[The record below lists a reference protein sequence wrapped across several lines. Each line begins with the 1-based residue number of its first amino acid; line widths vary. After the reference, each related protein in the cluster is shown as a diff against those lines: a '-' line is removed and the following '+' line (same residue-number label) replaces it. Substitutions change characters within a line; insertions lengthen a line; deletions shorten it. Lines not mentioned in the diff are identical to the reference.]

1 LYFKKRERGS
11 PLTPSLKEE
20 LGSFHSSLPPS
31 IALLSFFLQEPLVE
45 TVEYVSVARK
55 DTMEEMKEEVRPG
68 DGAIISLALRLGKV
82 RLIDNVIL

>member
-1 LYFKKRERGS
+1 
-11 PLTPSLKEE
+11 
-20 LGSFHSSLPPS
+20 
-31 IALLSFFLQEPLVE
+31 VE